1 MRPTHEKFAEVR
13 IKSCGRQEVFYVNLD
28 EWYGSAAALAVYREG
43 LNSSTEFLTWEAREN
58 IVRQHGCVVCLP
70 KPTGEDIVT
79 EPSDNTQLSVTD
91 PQYANTLINF
101 EHEEK
106 VKAKD
111 HPAFVEMVQATNKE
125 VKRDQITGLCPP
137 SDACCGNECKNCQNA
152 TLSVSDG
159 AIYQAVSD
167 AAMEQAHET
176 LDKIPHGP
184 QGNFGAQFV
193 PFSNFES
200 NVVQWALDRNIIN
213 GGSLDGQMNKLQE
226 EFDELA
232 LALSENNI
240 HEVRDAIGDMNVVL
254 CIIAAMKGLRLS
266 ECQRQAWD
274 GGEYLN
280 PKSGEI
286 EKGIW
291 KRTGK
296 MVNGTFVKDAK

>member
-1 MRPTHEKFAEVR
+1 MRETHKKFAEVR
-13 IKSCGRQEVFYVNLD
+13 IKTCGHLEVFFVAL
-28 EWYGSAAALAVYREG
+28 EAWYNEKENCIAVYRQG
-43 LNSSTEFLTWEAREN
+43 KGGHPEFITWEYRDN
-58 IVRQHGCVVCLP
+58 IMRHHGCVVCLP
-70 KPTGEDIVT
+70 KPTGDDKVDPI
-79 EPSDNTQLSVTD
+79 DNKQLSVTN

-106 VKAKD
+106 
-111 HPAFVEMVQATNKE
+111 AFVEMVQETNKE

-137 SDACCGNECKNCQNA
+137 SDACCGNDCKNCQNT

-159 AIYQAVSD
+159 AIYAAVSD
-167 AAMEQAHET
+167 AAMEQAHES
-176 LDKIPHGP
+176 LEISQGP
-184 QGNFGAQFV
+184 LGNFGAQFV
-193 PFSNFES
+193 PFSEFES

-213 GGSLDGQMNKLQE
+213 GGSLDGQMSKLQE

-232 LALSENNI
+232 LALFENNI

-296 MVNGTFVKDAK
+296 MINGTFVKDAK